1 MTVVAASQFKLL
13 RAKKNL
19 EKAYKD
25 GDIESVRRWDKEVA
39 ECLDVLFND
48 RDRDA
53 HSLISQLESVLTMYS
68 KIVEDLPDDAVT
80 RIVELDR

>member
-1 MTVVAASQFKLL
+1 MTVVAASQFRLL
-13 RAKKNL
+13 RAKKSL

-25 GDIESVRRWDKEVA
+25 GDIEAVRRWDTEVA
-39 ECLDVLFND
+39 ECLDVLFKD

-53 HSLISQLESVLTMYS
+53 HSLISQLESVLMMYS

-80 RIVELDR
+80 RIVESDF